1 MRPTRAFTSVSTA
14 LLAFSLSVAAR
25 ADVRDD
31 IKAGKIISISI
42 PESGVWPGRAM
53 GVVDAPAEDVFELLA
68 DFGAYQHFVPRVVG
82 SKHLGGNL
90 YEIRAKFPWP
100 VNETRVEVEVDK
112 GSRGSTYVVRWKMRE
127 GSSLKKYEGTAWIQ
141 PWGKGRSLVTYQM
154 LAEPKVVAPHGV
166 MISGLRKAAA
176 GVIKA
181 VRERIA
187 VRTASR

>member
-1 MRPTRAFTSVSTA
+1 MSIA
-14 LLAFSLSVAAR
+14 LPVR
-25 ADVRDD
+25 GDVRDD
-31 IKAGKIISISI
+31 IKAGKIVSISI

-53 GVVDAPAEDVFELLA
+53 GVVDAPADKVFAVLA
-68 DFGAYQHFVPRVVG
+68 DFGSYQHFVPRVVG
-82 SKHLGGNL
+82 SKHLDGNV

-100 VNETRVEVEVDK
+100 VNETRVEVEVQK
-112 GSRGSTYVVRWKMRE
+112 GSRGSTYVVRWKMRK
-127 GSSLKKYEGTAWIQ
+127 GSSLKKYEGVAWIQ

-181 VRERIA
+181 VRGRVAI
-187 VRTASR
+187 RTASR